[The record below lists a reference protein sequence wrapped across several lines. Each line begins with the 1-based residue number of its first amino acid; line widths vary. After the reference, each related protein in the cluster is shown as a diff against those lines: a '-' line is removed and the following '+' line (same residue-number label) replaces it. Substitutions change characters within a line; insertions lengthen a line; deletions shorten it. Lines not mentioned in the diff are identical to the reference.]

1 MKFSQ
6 TDFFRYAAIAAAMTA
21 LSACG
26 FHMRGEAQ
34 LPAGMQRVHVQIADP
49 YSPLL
54 RNLEAALKRSG
65 ATVESAAGDGIAEI
79 SIPTISLAPVVR
91 SVGANAFVNEFSMV
105 YHLEMQITDAN
116 GKVLMPKEVIE
127 HSREFTFDQTQAIG
141 TSAEQ
146 DEIKKEME
154 RDMVPAL
161 LRKIEAA
168 ARKTQK

>member
-1 MKFSQ
+1 MTISARV
-6 TDFFRYAAIAAAMTA
+6 TLLAAVCT

-26 FHMRGEAQ
+26 FHMRGEVQ

-49 YSPLL
+49 YSPLAHD
-54 RNLEAALKRSG
+54 LEAALLRSG
-65 ATVESAAGDGIAEI
+65 AKVENAAGDGIAEI
-79 SIPTISLAPVVR
+79 AIPTISLAPIVR
-91 SVGANAFVNEFSMV
+91 SVGANAYVNEFSMV
-105 YHLEMQITDAN
+105 YHVEMQITDAN
-116 GKVLMPKEVIE
+116 GKTLMTRQVIE

-154 RDMVPAL
+154 RDMVQAL

-168 ARKTQK
+168 EHRQDK